1 MSKPPWES
9 SLENV
14 VAETDFSGVIR
25 VSPAGEVLLER
36 AEGFADRA
44 HAIPNTITTRF
55 GIASAA
61 KGFTALTVMSLVAD
75 GSLSLDTPVRSVLG
89 DELELI
95 DSRVTIEQL

>member
-1 MSKPPWES
+1 MNP
-9 SLENV
+9 SLEASV
-14 VAETDFSGVIR
+14 ADLIAETEFSGVIH
-25 VSPAGEVLLER
+25 VSRAGEVLLER

-95 DSRVTIEQL
+95 DSRVTIE